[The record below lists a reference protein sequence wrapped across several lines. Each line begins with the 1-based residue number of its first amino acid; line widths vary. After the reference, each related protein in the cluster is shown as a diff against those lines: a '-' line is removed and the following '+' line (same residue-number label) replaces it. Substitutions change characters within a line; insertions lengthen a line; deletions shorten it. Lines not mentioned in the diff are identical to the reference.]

1 MATIF
6 LVPKNNAVST
16 LNGGINDS
24 VTSLAVASGE
34 GALFPSSFPFNITL
48 EDEILKCTNRVTDT
62 FTVVRGEEGTT
73 PASHADG
80 KAVGLRITAK
90 AISDLNT
97 AVNAIES
104 PSGFRAYRTTAQTI
118 PNASWTKIECN
129 NEEYDIKGEY
139 DHVTNFRFTA
149 TAAGK
154 YMVTAICGLDA
165 LTDGKVVTLV
175 VKRNGAVWA
184 GARRLVTTTAGAA
197 GGLCFSGAGIMNLAA
212 TDYIELWIY
221 HTDTAAR
228 DTPAEEMSVSFEV
241 SRLAD

>member
-1 MATIF
+1 MATTF

-16 LNGGINDS
+16 LDGGINDS
-24 VTSLAVASGE
+24 VTLLDVAPGE
-34 GALFPSSFPFNITL
+34 GVLFPSSFPFNITI

-62 FTVVRGEEGTT
+62 LTVVRGEEGTT

-80 KAVGLRITAK
+80 KAVELRITAK

-118 PNASWTKIECN
+118 PDASWTKIEFN

-149 TAAGK
+149 TKAGK
-154 YMVTAICGLDA
+154 YLVTAICGLDNMS
-165 LTDGKVVTLV
+165 DGKIVTLMIR
-175 VKRNGAVWA
+175 KNGNV
-184 GARRLVTTTAGAA
+184 ARRLVTSTTGAA
-197 GGLCFSGAGIMNLAA
+197 GGVCFSGAGIMNLAA
-212 TDYIELWIY
+212 NDYIEVFVY
-221 HTDTAAR
+221 HTDTASR
-228 DTPAEEMSVSFEV
+228 DTVAEACSVSFEV

>member
-6 LVPKNNAVST
+6 LVPKNNAAST

-24 VTSLAVASGE
+24 VTSLDVASGE

-62 FTVVRGEEGTT
+62 LTVVRGEEGTT
-73 PASHADG
+73 PANHADG
-80 KAVGLRITAK
+80 KAVELRITAK

-118 PNASWTKIECN
+118 PNASWTKIEFN
-129 NEEYDIKGEY
+129 NEEYDIQGEY

-149 TAAGK
+149 TKAGK
-154 YMVTAICGLDA
+154 YLVTAICGLDNMG
-165 LTDGKVVTLV
+165 DGKIVTLMIR
-175 VKRNGAVWA
+175 KNGGV
-184 GARRLVTTTAGAA
+184 ARRMVTSTTGAA
-197 GGLCFSGAGIMNLAA
+197 GGVCFSGAGIMNLDAN
-212 TDYIELWIY
+212 DYLEAWLY
-221 HTDTAAR
+221 HTDVAAR
-228 DTPAEEMSVSFEV
+228 DTVAEACSVSFEV

>member
-6 LVPKNNAVST
+6 LVPKNNAAST

-34 GALFPSSFPFNITL
+34 GALFPSSFPFNITI

-62 FTVVRGEEGTT
+62 LTVVRGEEGTS

-80 KAVGLRITAK
+80 KAVELRITAK

-97 AVNAIES
+97 AVNALET

-118 PNASWTKIECN
+118 PNATWTKIEFN

-139 DHVTNFRFTA
+139 DHVTNYRFTA
-149 TAAGK
+149 AEAGK
-154 YMVTAICGLDA
+154 YLVTAICGLDSM
-165 LTDGKVVTLV
+165 TDGKVVTLV
-175 VKRNGAVWA
+175 VKRNGAVWE
-184 GARRLVTTTAGAA
+184 GARRLVTATTGAA
-197 GGLCFSGAGIMNLAA
+197 GGVCFSGAGIMNLAA
-212 TDYIELWIY
+212 NDYIEMWLY

-228 DTPAEEMSVSFEV
+228 DTPAEEMSVNFEV
-241 SRLAD
+241 SKIA